1 MTRPLTLADFAEV
14 ERDGRAKFYPGM
26 VRSGE
31 LSAADAQHDWVCWS
45 AIADFFAAPPPDH
58 PDFLNWGLAW
68 RDLADAATSALKRRE
83 EALAK
88 AKPEQA
94 APLEARRDAVS
105 AIAWRL
111 TRRAEFFEQLTADL
125 RAQAQ
130 ARKEA
135 A

>member
-1 MTRPLTLADFAEV
+1 MTRPLTLADFAAV
-14 ERDGRAKFYPGM
+14 ERDGREKFYPGM
-26 VRSGE
+26 VRAGE
-31 LSAADAQHDWVCWS
+31 ISSAEAQLDWLCWR
-45 AIADFFAAPPPDH
+45 AIADFYERPPIDH
-58 PDFLNWGLAW
+58 PDFLKWGLTW
-68 RDLADAATSALKRRE
+68 RNLADAATKALARRE